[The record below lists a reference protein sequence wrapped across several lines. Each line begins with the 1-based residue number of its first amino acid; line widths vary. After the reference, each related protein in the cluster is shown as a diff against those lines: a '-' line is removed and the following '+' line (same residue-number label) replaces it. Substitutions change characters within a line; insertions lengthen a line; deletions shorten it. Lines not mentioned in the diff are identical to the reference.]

1 MSLKV
6 ANTLVN
12 LVMVKHKI
20 SDCSYND
27 VSKGNSNMC
36 SGKSIKKYKDL
47 EVAQASNE
55 KTERICVKLPST
67 FTKEDFSVDI
77 NNCKN

>member
-1 MSLKV
+1 
-6 ANTLVN
+6 
-12 LVMVKHKI
+12 MVKHKI

-55 KTERICVKLPST
+55 KKRKNMCEVT
-67 FTKEDFSVDI
+67 FYFHKRRFF
-77 NNCKN
+77 CGY